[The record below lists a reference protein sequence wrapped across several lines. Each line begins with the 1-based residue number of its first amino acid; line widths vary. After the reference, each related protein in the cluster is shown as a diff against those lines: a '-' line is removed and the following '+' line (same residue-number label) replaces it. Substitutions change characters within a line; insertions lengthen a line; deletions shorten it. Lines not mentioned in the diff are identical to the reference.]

1 MAIEKMK
8 LLRIIAPESR
18 FDEIVA
24 QHILGHEFQ
33 PESAM
38 SVMSQSAKTLKRME
52 GQNPYVELLRT
63 VRDLASKNGIELEY
77 RDFAPLIGQP
87 NDSDEYFRDFA
98 EKLEA
103 MRRERDELTFIAN
116 EDEKIVDQLEHI
128 KGMGNVEDVSDF
140 FELEYARFRFGRM
153 PKTSYEHFLSFL
165 EDSNDFYFFLTS
177 EDRDFAY
184 GVYLV
189 PRRHE
194 NRVDT
199 LFASLRF
206 ERIYISDKVHGSPDE
221 AESELKKEIVDDS
234 ARANTIEKEIEAY
247 IAAERENFLTRY
259 CLLKYLSEA
268 YDMRKYAVVADDRFF
283 LYGWV
288 PESEVAKLEAELDR
302 AGGVIHQTDDPSM
315 ISDVTPPTKL
325 KNKRFFRPF
334 QPFIEMYGRPN
345 YNEFDPTPFMAVVY
359 TLLYG
364 VMFGD
369 LGQGV
374 LLAICGYLMWKL
386 RGMWIGKVLVY
397 TGISGAL
404 VGIAYGSVFGFEDL
418 LPFGFHVLESSANT
432 NTALQ
437 FSIYIGLAILTVV
450 MVMNIISGLRRRDYA
465 KALFGQNG
473 FAGLVLFYGVMFIL
487 LPMLGYLSIS
497 LPGWALMLMIVLPL
511 MLIVMREPLGK
522 LVAGDPDWK
531 PESFGSFLV
540 QNLFELIEVVLSY
553 VTNAVSF
560 MRIGIFVISHA
571 AMMGVV
577 FMLAGGHENPN
588 MVVVAIGNVFVMALE
603 ALLVAIQ
610 VLRLNFY
617 EMFGRFYDGDGRE
630 FTPATVD
637 YGSSDN

>member
-24 QHILGHEFQ
+24 QHVLGHEFQ
-33 PESAM
+33 PENAM

-52 GQNPYVELLRT
+52 GQNPYAELLRT

-87 NDSDEYFRDFA
+87 NDSEEYFHDFA

-153 PKTSYEHFLSFL
+153 PRTAYEHFLSFL
-165 EDSNDFYFFLTS
+165 QDSNDFYFFLTS
-177 EDRDFAY
+177 EDRDFVY

-234 ARANTIEKEIEAY
+234 ARASTIEKEIEAY

-450 MVMNIISGLRRRDYA
+450 MIMNIISGLRRRDYA

-497 LPGWALMLMIVLPL
+497 LPGWALILMIVLPL

>member
-1 MAIEKMK
+1 MAVEKMR
-8 LLRIIAPESR
+8 LLRIIGPEQR
-18 FDEIVA
+18 FDEIISKCV
-24 QHILGHEFQ
+24 LGQEFQ
-33 PESAM
+33 PENAANIM
-38 SVMSQSAKTLKRME
+38 QNAKALRRME
-52 GQNPYVELLRT
+52 GVNPYTDALRSARELAER
-63 VRDLASKNGIELEY
+63 NGIELEY
-77 RDFAPLIGQP
+77 RDFSDIGAGDAQ
-87 NDSDEYFRDFA
+87 DYFGHFA
-98 EKLEA
+98 EKLDA
-103 MRRERDELTFIAN
+103 LRKKHDELAFIAQ
-116 EDEKIVDQLEHI
+116 EDERIVSQLEHI
-128 KGMGNVEDVSDF
+128 KGMGDVEDVQDF
-140 FELEYARFRFGRM
+140 FQLKYARFRFGRIPQKM
-153 PKTSYEHFLSFL
+153 YEHFRSFL
-165 EDSNDFYFFLTS
+165 ESGRDFYFFVTS
-177 EDRDFAY
+177 SDRDYVY

-189 PRRHE
+189 PQRLE
-194 NRVDT
+194 DRVDT

-221 AESELKKEIVDDS
+221 AEAELKKEIVDDS
-234 ARANTIEKEIEAY
+234 ARANTIQKEIEAF
-247 IAAERENFLTRY
+247 IESEREGFLKRY
-259 CLLKYLSEA
+259 CWLRYMSEV
-268 YDMRKYAVVADDRFF
+268 YDMRKYALVADDSFF

-288 PESEVAKLEAELDR
+288 PASQVADIERKLDE
-302 AGGVIHQTDDPSM
+302 AGGVIHQTDDPAVVEN
-315 ISDVTPPTKL
+315 VTPPTKL
-325 KNKRFFRPF
+325 KNAKFFRPF
-334 QPFIEMYGRPN
+334 QPFIEMYGRPG

-374 LLAICGYLMWKL
+374 LLAICGFLMWKFKK
-386 RGMWIGKVLVY
+386 MWIGKVLVY

-450 MVMNIISGLRRRDYA
+450 MLMNIIKGLRNRDYSSA
-465 KALFGQNG
+465 IFGQNG
-473 FAGLVLFYGVMFIL
+473 IAGLVLFYGVMFIL
-487 LPMLGYLSIS
+487 LPMLGYLNID
-497 LPGWALMLMIVLPL
+497 LPGWALALMIVLPL
-511 MLIVMREPLGK
+511 VLIVLREPLGK
-522 LVAGDPDWK
+522 LVARDPDWK

-588 MVVVAIGNVFVMALE
+588 MAVVAIGNLLVMALE

-630 FTPATVD
+630 FAPATVD

>member
-24 QHILGHEFQ
+24 QHVLGHEFQ
-33 PESAM
+33 PENAM

-52 GQNPYVELLRT
+52 GQNPYAELLRT

-77 RDFAPLIGQP
+77 RDFAPLIGQS
-87 NDSDEYFRDFA
+87 NDSDEYFHDFA

-153 PKTSYEHFLSFL
+153 PRTAYEHFLSFL
-165 EDSNDFYFFLTS
+165 QDSNDFYFFLTS
-177 EDRDFAY
+177 EDRDFVY

-234 ARANTIEKEIEAY
+234 ARANTIERDTEAY

-302 AGGVIHQTDDPSM
+302 AGGIIHQTDDPSM

-450 MVMNIISGLRRRDYA
+450 MIMNIISGLRRRDYA

-497 LPGWALMLMIVLPL
+497 LPGWALILMIVLPL

>member
-8 LLRIIAPESR
+8 LLRILAPESR

-33 PESAM
+33 PENAM

-52 GQNPYVELLRT
+52 GQNPYADLLRT

-77 RDFAPLIGQP
+77 RDFTPLIGKP
-87 NDSDEYFRDFA
+87 NDSDEYFKGFA
-98 EKLEA
+98 DKLDA
-103 MRRERDELTFIAN
+103 MRRERDELTFIAH
-116 EDEKIVDQLEHI
+116 EDEKIVDQLKHI
-128 KGMGNVEDVSDF
+128 KGMGSVQDVSDF

-153 PKTSYEHFLSFL
+153 PKTAYEHFLSFL
-165 EDSNDFYFFLTS
+165 QNSRDFYFFLTS
-177 EDRDFAY
+177 EDRDFVY

-234 ARANTIEKEIEAY
+234 ARANTIERDIEEY
-247 IAAERENFLTRY
+247 IAAERENFLMRY

-288 PESEVAKLEAELDR
+288 PESNVAALEAELDR
-302 AGGVIHQTDDPSM
+302 AGGVIHQTDEPSM
-315 ISDVTPPTKL
+315 VSDVTPPTKL
-325 KNKRFFRPF
+325 KNAKFFRPF

-345 YNEFDPTPFMAVVY
+345 YNEFDPTPFMAIIY

-386 RGMWIGKVLVY
+386 RGMWIGRVLVY

-404 VGIAYGSVFGFEDL
+404 VGIAYGSVFGFEEL

-437 FSIYIGLAILTVV
+437 FSIYIGLVILTLV
-450 MVMNIISGLRRRDYA
+450 MVMNIINGIRSRDFS

-473 FAGLVLFYGVMFIL
+473 IAGLVLFYGVMFIL
-487 LPMLGYLSIS
+487 LPMLGYLEIS
-497 LPGWALMLMIVLPL
+497 LPGWALILMIALPL
-511 MLIVMREPLGK
+511 ALIVMREPLGK

-577 FMLAGGHENPN
+577 FMLAGGYEDPN
-588 MVVVAIGNVFVMALE
+588 MVVIAIGNVFVMALE

-637 YGSSDN
+637 YGSADN

>member
-87 NDSDEYFRDFA
+87 NDSDEYFHDFA

-234 ARANTIEKEIEAY
+234 ARANTIERDIEAY

-288 PESEVAKLEAELDR
+288 PESEVAELEAGLDR
-302 AGGVIHQTDDPSM
+302 AGGIVHQTDDPSM
-315 ISDVTPPTKL
+315 IGDVTPPTKL
-325 KNKRFFRPF
+325 KNKKFFRPF

-450 MVMNIISGLRRRDYA
+450 MIMNIISGLRRRDYA

-473 FAGLVLFYGVMFIL
+473 IAGLVLFYGVMFIL

-497 LPGWALMLMIVLPL
+497 LPGWALILMIVLPL

>member
-24 QHILGHEFQ
+24 QHVLGHEFQ
-33 PESAM
+33 PENAM

-52 GQNPYVELLRT
+52 GQNPYAELLRRG
-63 VRDLASKNGIELEY
+63 RDLASKNGIELEY
-77 RDFAPLIGQP
+77 RDFAPLIGQS
-87 NDSDEYFRDFA
+87 NDSDEYFHDFA

-153 PKTSYEHFLSFL
+153 PRTAYEHFLSFL
-165 EDSNDFYFFLTS
+165 QDSNDFYFFLTS
-177 EDRDFAY
+177 EDRDFVY

-234 ARANTIEKEIEAY
+234 ARANTIERDTEAY

-302 AGGVIHQTDDPSM
+302 AGGIIHQTDDPSM

-450 MVMNIISGLRRRDYA
+450 MIMNIISGLRRRDYA

-497 LPGWALMLMIVLPL
+497 LPGWALILMIVLPL

>member
-24 QHILGHEFQ
+24 QHVLGHEFQ
-33 PESAM
+33 PENAM

-52 GQNPYVELLRT
+52 GQNPYAELLRT

-77 RDFAPLIGQP
+77 RDFTSLIGAA
-87 NDSDEYFRDFA
+87 NDSDEYFHDFA

-153 PKTSYEHFLSFL
+153 PKTAYEHFLSFL
-165 EDSNDFYFFLTS
+165 ENSNDFYFFLTS
-177 EDRDFAY
+177 EDRDFVY

-234 ARANTIEKEIEAY
+234 ARANTIEKDIEAY

-288 PESEVAKLEAELDR
+288 PESEAAKLEAELDR

-404 VGIAYGSVFGFEDL
+404 VGIAYGSVFGFENL

-450 MVMNIISGLRRRDYA
+450 MIMNIISGLRRRDYA

-497 LPGWALMLMIVLPL
+497 LPGWALILMIVLPL

>member
-24 QHILGHEFQ
+24 QHVLGHEFQ
-33 PESAM
+33 PENAM

-52 GQNPYVELLRT
+52 GQNPYAELLRT

-77 RDFAPLIGQP
+77 RDFAPLIGQS
-87 NDSDEYFRDFA
+87 NDSDEYFHDFA

-153 PKTSYEHFLSFL
+153 PRTAYEHFLSFL
-165 EDSNDFYFFLTS
+165 QDSNDFYFFLTS
-177 EDRDFAY
+177 EDRDFVY

-234 ARANTIEKEIEAY
+234 ARANTIERDTEAY

-450 MVMNIISGLRRRDYA
+450 MIMNIISGLRRRDYA

-497 LPGWALMLMIVLPL
+497 LPGWALILMIVLPL

>member
-24 QHILGHEFQ
+24 QHVLGHEFQ
-33 PESAM
+33 PENAM

-52 GQNPYVELLRT
+52 GQNPYAELLRT

-77 RDFAPLIGQP
+77 RDFTSLIGQP
-87 NDSDEYFRDFA
+87 NDSDEYFRGFA

-153 PKTSYEHFLSFL
+153 PKTAYEHFLSFL
-165 EDSNDFYFFLTS
+165 ENSNDFYFFLTS
-177 EDRDFAY
+177 EDRDFVY

-247 IAAERENFLTRY
+247 IAAERESFLTRY

-288 PESEVAKLEAELDR
+288 PESEAAKLEAELDR

-325 KNKRFFRPF
+325 KNRRFFRPF

-404 VGIAYGSVFGFEDL
+404 VGIAYGSVFGFENL

-450 MVMNIISGLRRRDYA
+450 MIMNIISGLRRRDYA

-497 LPGWALMLMIVLPL
+497 LPGWALVLMIVLPL